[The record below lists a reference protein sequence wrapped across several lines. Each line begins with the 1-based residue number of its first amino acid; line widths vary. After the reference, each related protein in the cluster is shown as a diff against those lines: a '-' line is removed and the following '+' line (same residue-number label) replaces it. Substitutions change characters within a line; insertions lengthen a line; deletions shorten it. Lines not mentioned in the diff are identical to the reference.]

1 MGRNISMM
9 TNFILLGFSE
19 CPELQI
25 FLFVLCLGTYFMT
38 LAWNLG
44 LIVLIRMEL
53 QLHSPMD
60 FFVGNLSFVDIS
72 YTSSVAPKMLC
83 DFFKD
88 KDQKTISFVS
98 CAAQFFFFI
107 GMGGTEC
114 CLLAAM
120 AYDWYAAISDPLL
133 YTSIMSP
140 TLCVVMA
147 ITMYAGG
154 FLMGLVQSTSY
165 SSSISVGHES

>member
-1 MGRNISMM
+1 MM
-9 TNFILLGFSE
+9 TNFTLLGFSE
-19 CPELQI
+19 HPELQI

-44 LIVLIRMEL
+44 LIVLIRMEP

-114 CLLAAM
+114 CLLAAL
-120 AYDWYAAISDPLL
+120 AYDQYAAISDPLL
-133 YTSIMSP
+133 YTSIMSA
-140 TLCVVMA
+140 TLWAVMA
-147 ITMYAGG
+147 ITAYAGG
-154 FLMGLVQSTSY
+154 FLTGLVPTTSIFQLY
-165 SSSISVGHES
+165 FCGP

>member
-44 LIVLIRMEL
+44 LILLIRMEP
-53 QLHSPMD
+53 QVHSPMD

-72 YTSSVAPKMLC
+72 YTSSVAPNAL
-83 DFFKD
+83 
-88 KDQKTISFVS
+88 
-98 CAAQFFFFI
+98 
-107 GMGGTEC
+107 
-114 CLLAAM
+114 
-120 AYDWYAAISDPLL
+120 
-133 YTSIMSP
+133 
-140 TLCVVMA
+140 
-147 ITMYAGG
+147 
-154 FLMGLVQSTSY
+154 
-165 SSSISVGHES
+165 

>member
-44 LIVLIRMEL
+44 LILLIRMEP
-53 QLHSPMD
+53 QVHSPMD
-60 FFVGNLSFVDIS
+60 FFVGDLSFVDIS

-88 KDQKTISFVS
+88 QKAISCVS

-120 AYDWYAAISDPLL
+120 AYDRYAAISYPLL
-133 YTSIMSP
+133 YTKIMSP
-140 TLCVVMA
+140 TLCVAMA
-147 ITMYAGG
+147 VTAYAGG
-154 FLMGLVQSTSY
+154 CLTGLVQTTSIFQLY
-165 SSSISVGHES
+165 FCGP

>member
-1 MGRNISMM
+1 
-9 TNFILLGFSE
+9 
-19 CPELQI
+19 
-25 FLFVLCLGTYFMT
+25 
-38 LAWNLG
+38 
-44 LIVLIRMEL
+44 
-53 QLHSPMD
+53 
-60 FFVGNLSFVDIS
+60 
-72 YTSSVAPKMLC
+72 MLC
-83 DFFKD
+83 DFF

-147 ITMYAGG
+147 VTVYAGG
-154 FLMGLVQSTSY
+154 FLMGLVQNTSY